1 VESGLYNYQGFV
13 NLVLEKCR
21 EQATDPYFGRK
32 QTSSGLSL
40 IQNRFQDW
48 LSWKKDYYWH
58 RIYERLPSKWL
69 FLTPAIKLIK
79 FVGIKKP
86 IMKIY
91 FKVTGKKSFP

>member
-48 LSWKKDYYWH
+48 ISWKKDYYKTY
-58 RIYERLPSKWL
+58 ILPKRPTRWT
-69 FLTPAIKLIK
+69 FIMPGIMLIK
-79 FVGIKKP
+79 FLGLKKQAL
-86 IMKIY
+86 KVRSW
-91 FKVTGKKSFP
+91 FKA